1 MFVDMITNLDAGCGG
16 AGGAVGGRQHVLRG
30 DQGAAAPGHTFKIF
44 YAVIKYF
51 SVENIFSFKYLPRSD
66 AASRD
71 DPHLPGVLVN
81 LGLLAADNSINS
93 VRADIIDVLDII
105 TWHLLTLLGT
115 PHTQLELPGSGGE
128 GVVVKLEAV

>member
-1 MFVDMITNLDAGCGG
+1 MLPDLDAGCGG

-30 DQGAAAPGHTFKIF
+30 DQGAATPGHTVKIF

-51 SVENIFSFKYLPRSD
+51 SVENIFSFKYLPRSN

-81 LGLLAADNSINS
+81 LGLLAADNP
-93 VRADIIDVLDII
+93 VHGDIVDILDILDI
-105 TWHLLTLLGT
+105 AAI
-115 PHTQLELPGSGGE
+115 SR
-128 GVVVKLEAV
+128 